1 MFERVKKK
9 LIKITMDWAK
19 EGVSEI
25 VGEGLDR
32 SLYNYREEK
41 NPEEDELSSV
51 RDYHSFLEDRLNDE
65 IGERFEEMR

>member
-19 EGVSEI
+19 EGVTEI

-32 SLYNYREEK
+32 SLDNYREEK
-41 NPEEDELSSV
+41 DPEEDELSSV
-51 RDYHSFLEDRLNDE
+51 REYHSFLEDRLNDE